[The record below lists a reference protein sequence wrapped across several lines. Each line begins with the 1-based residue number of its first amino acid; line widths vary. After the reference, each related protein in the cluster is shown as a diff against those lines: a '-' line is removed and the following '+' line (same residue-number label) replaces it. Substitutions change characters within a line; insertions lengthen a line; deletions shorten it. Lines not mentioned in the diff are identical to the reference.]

1 MSKDQKSLNVL
12 VYWLASAFG
21 SEAEL
26 IIMFFIMKKLIVV
39 CDATLC
45 EKEVRI
51 TKKMRTNLLY
61 EIVTIV

>member
-26 IIMFFIMKKLIVV
+26 IIIFFIMKMLIDMW
-39 CDATLC
+39 CTAS
-45 EKEVRI
+45 RI
-51 TKKMRTNLLY
+51 WDNSNNKKN
-61 EIVTIV
+61 